1 MSLPSRRVVGQ
12 ALIGAVGVAAAAVV
26 VIAIVVTVLGGE
38 AGKALSAIW
47 QGAVASR
54 SGPVDSLLKA
64 TPLLMCGLAIAVA
77 FRCGL
82 WNIGAE
88 GQFLAGMLGATLVS
102 LALPPRSPWLGV
114 PLCLAAAA
122 ASGALW
128 AALPA
133 YLKLRRQVSEV
144 ISTIMLNFLIVYVIQ
159 YLVRGPLRDPTSIS
173 DWSAPIPE
181 WCRLPRLIKLDLL
194 PKGADLGYL
203 HLGVFLAA
211 ITAAL
216 TWLWLSRSST
226 GFRWRVVGLN
236 PTAAATAGIPVS
248 RTLAG
253 AFLVSGALAGLGG
266 GIEQLAVVARL
277 FSYDPG
283 RPGYGFSGIA
293 VALLG
298 QLHPLG
304 VLASALFFGGLSA
317 GCDKMQRDAGISF
330 QVAYVIQAVLVLLL
344 TALPRLRSRHDGA
357 RTLAR
362 NSQSQD
368 DACHGE
374 STPAG

>member
-1 MSLPSRRVVGQ
+1 MIARALRAAGGAVALTLGIAAL
-12 ALIGAVGVAAAAVV
+12 ALIVVAVV
-26 VIAIVVTVLGGE
+26 VSTLGGD
-38 AGKALSAIW
+38 AGKAITAIW

-64 TPLLMCGLAIAVA
+64 TPLLMSGLAIAVA

-88 GQFLAGMLGATLVS
+88 GQFLAGMLGATAVS
-102 LALPPRSPWLGV
+102 LALPRCSPWIGV
-114 PLCLAAAA
+114 PVSLAAAA
-122 ASGALW
+122 VSGALW
-128 AALPA
+128 AAIPA
-133 YLKLRRQVSEV
+133 YLKLKREVSEI
-144 ISTIMLNFLIVYVIQ
+144 ISTIMLNFVIVYVIQ
-159 YLVRGPLRDPTSIS
+159 YLVRGPMRDPNSIN

-181 WCRLPRLIKLDLL
+181 WCRLPRLTKLDFF

-203 HLGVFLAA
+203 HVGVFLAILVA
-211 ITAAL
+211 GL
-216 TWLWLSRSST
+216 TWLWLTRSSM

-236 PTAAATAGIPVS
+236 PAAAATAGIPVS

-277 FSYDPG
+277 FAYEPG

-298 QLHPLG
+298 QLHPMG
-304 VLASALFFGGLSA
+304 VAASALFFGGLAA

-344 TALPRLRSRHDGA
+344 TALPRFRPGALRLGRASATAETSVTDNQ
-357 RTLAR
+357 L
-362 NSQSQD
+362 
-368 DACHGE
+368 
-374 STPAG
+374 PAG

>member
-1 MSLPSRRVVGQ
+1 MIARAARAAANVVMIALGIAAL
-12 ALIGAVGVAAAAVV
+12 ALIVIAVV
-26 VIAIVVTVLGGE
+26 VSALGGD
-38 AGKALSAIW
+38 AGKAVAAIW

-64 TPLLMCGLAIAVA
+64 TPLLMSGLAIAVA

-88 GQFLAGMLGATLVS
+88 GQFLAGMLGATAVS
-102 LALPPRSPWLGV
+102 LALPRCSPWIGV
-114 PLCLAAAA
+114 PVCLAAAA
-122 ASGALW
+122 VSGALW
-128 AALPA
+128 AAIPA
-133 YLKLRRQVSEV
+133 YLKLKREVSEI
-144 ISTIMLNFLIVYVIQ
+144 ISTIMLNFVIVYLIQ
-159 YLVRGPLRDPTSIS
+159 YLVRGPMRDPNSIN

-181 WCRLPRLIKLDLL
+181 WCRLPRLMKLDLF
-194 PKGADLGYL
+194 PKGADIGYL
-203 HLGVFLAA
+203 HVGVFVAVVIA
-211 ITAAL
+211 GL
-216 TWLWLSRSST
+216 TWLWLSRSSM

-236 PTAAATAGIPVS
+236 PAAAATAGIPVS

-277 FSYDPG
+277 FAYEPG

-298 QLHPLG
+298 QLHPMG
-304 VLASALFFGGLSA
+304 VLAAALFFGGLSA

-344 TALPRLRSRHDGA
+344 TALPRFRPGA
-357 RTLAR
+357 LGLGR
-362 NSQSQD
+362 NPKSD
-368 DACHGE
+368 VDASHGE

>member
-1 MSLPSRRVVGQ
+1 MSLSVVKMAGSVALAALGVALAAVIVVG
-12 ALIGAVGVAAAAVV
+12 A
-26 VIAIVVTVLGGE
+26 VVTVLGGD
-38 AGKALSAIW
+38 AGKALTAIW
-47 QGAVASR
+47 QGAIASR

-64 TPLLMCGLAIAVA
+64 TPLLMSGLAIAVA

-88 GQFLAGMLGATLVS
+88 GQFLAGMLGATAV
-102 LALPPRSPWLGV
+102 AGVLPRCSPWVGV
-114 PLCLAAAA
+114 PICLAAAA

-133 YLKLRRQVSEV
+133 YLKLKRQVSEV
-144 ISTIMLNFLIVYVIQ
+144 ISTIMLNFLIVYLIQ
-159 YLVRGPLRDPTSIS
+159 YLVRGPMRDPQSIN

-181 WCRLPRLIKLDLL
+181 WCRLPRLLKFELL
-194 PKGADLGYL
+194 PKGADLSYL
-203 HLGVFLAA
+203 HVGVFVAVFAA
-211 ITAAL
+211 GL
-216 TWLWLSRSST
+216 TWLWLTRSKA
-226 GFRWRVVGLN
+226 GFQWRVVGLN
-236 PTAAATAGIPVS
+236 PAAAAAAGVPVS

-277 FSYDPG
+277 FAYEPG

-304 VLASALFFGGLSA
+304 VLAAALFFGGLAA

-344 TALPRLRSRHDGA
+344 TALPAIRSGA
-357 RTLAR
+357 LTLSR
-362 NSQSQD
+362 NSKAGG

-374 STPAG
+374 STPSR